1 MRLLH
6 TLLTIFCVLLHQT
19 QAQTVDLSIENN
31 SSPSSQDNS
40 FEAAMKIVYRN
51 YETLKTKYKK
61 HSSSDQFHSN
71 LYEEWEKWINNKFK
85 EINASNGNAKENQI
99 ESLLKIV
106 RNRAAYYSELINAF
120 DDAKDIF
127 AKSTYSPEYLNQIAE
142 IRFLLNTAP
151 WNYYLSSSESG
162 FFQVQS
168 RIAFESLSFSDPDA
182 VSRATLGCVLETMVI
197 NDFPEDIHPEQ
208 TTKRL
213 SELDK
218 FLARRTEF
226 DTIISRNIELTKI
239 LPESK
244 ASEVSAQNE
253 PLKILSI
260 QSSLPAAFFSGDLV
274 DLLTLSNAALSDV
287 KKAYPDKPDLA
298 LGANLLVSKLNHAL
312 GNKSKAYE
320 SASEAVKLAA
330 ANHEITSRN
339 KCLAYIYNAKMAY
352 TIGKNDDGN
361 SSIIKA
367 IEVFN
372 NQIDSG
378 YPYTGR
384 ESPLISGILTSI
396 IEGLMN
402 QASGDTLQKGFSLM
416 AEPIERLVASAEC
429 RGVVPSEQLMLDAMQ
444 TSLLFARMM
453 LVSGNTKEAEQIAN
467 HIIETFDTFQRDP
480 NFTLSKQVNIYL
492 DSLALSA
499 YCSKKQGSE
508 KAAPKLVQ
516 DWLKNYKTRINETIQ
531 GASEQQRMRF
541 ATQQQ
546 PFDFVASMEDP
557 LAVAEMSFF
566 SKGAVLESL
575 MTQKKVVS
583 QTADVDLKN
592 QMAMIQKLKSQLQ
605 GKGDSQS
612 EALQKLGEN
621 ERTLAENV
629 RRSFKES
636 DILEILKNS
645 NFRSI
650 PKNIPPDSA
659 FIDFIQFSE
668 FGSLSKGSK
677 RYAAIVISDKGKL
690 TFQKLAPVSEVDT
703 LITEFRALVSKSQN
717 TESDKKLESICREL
731 HDKLINPFK
740 AQLKGVKELVVC
752 PDGNLNFVP
761 FGAFLDENNKFLL
774 QSRTI
779 RYVSSGRDLLRSVS
793 SNPSKEM
800 LIVANPKFNG
810 SDSTDSEPFSPLPG
824 TKVEASAATLAMQNS
839 GYKVDVIEQTD
850 ATEEKLKS
858 AKSPRILH
866 IATHGFNLSG
876 THGSDSDPT
885 KRGMKVTG
893 LVSNDKA
900 NSEIPAVILP
910 NEPNPMFRTGLA
922 LNRANDTF
930 SEWVKGNQP
939 ASDNDGI
946 LQAGEVPTIDLTG
959 TWIVI
964 LSACQTGEGAAMGG
978 EGVFGLK
985 RGFLQAGAN
994 NLIMTLWP
1002 IADKETSEIMTD
1014 FYQKIAEGSNDPGL
1028 NLCDIQKTWM
1038 ERLRAEKGTAFAIN
1052 RAAPFIMTTQGKIS
1066 RGPLA
1071 QK

>member
-1 MRLLH
+1 MKKTTASNIISH
-6 TLLTIFCVLLHQT
+6 SLTVLFSLFIFNLSYG
-19 QAQTVDLSIENN
+19 QTVDILDESSALDEN
-31 SSPSSQDNS
+31 PKLS
-40 FEAAMKIVYRN
+40 FEAALKIEERDYK
-51 YETLKTKYKK
+51 TLSSKYKDENRNVYYLQEAWLRWIK
-61 HSSSDQFHSN
+61 EQNHEIADTPKDQRDQAYN
-71 LYEEWEKWINNKFK
+71 ELTKFTRNRTALLK
-85 EINASNGNAKENQI
+85 ECLQTIEAGENSTRNIDASNPSEVMKFAGGVA
-99 ESLLKIV
+99 LKGV
-106 RNRAAYYSELINAF
+106 L
-120 DDAKDIF
+120 DG
-127 AKSTYSPEYLNQIAE
+127 L
-142 IRFLLNTAP
+142 
-151 WNYYLSSSESG
+151 
-162 FFQVQS
+162 
-168 RIAFESLSFSDPDA
+168 
-182 VSRATLGCVLETMVI
+182 ATM
-197 NDFPEDIHPEQ
+197 DFPIDIHPEEA
-208 TTKRL
+208 TKNMALMLKSNAGQADLAADLAQLGL
-213 SELDK
+213 SSGSSMPDFLDLQNSMPSALHQGDYDK
-218 FLARRTEF
+218 SLKLATKALLTSQKEFPKNTDMILDALLWITKLHSTLADHETAFNHANEAVNFAQSKPDANPRKKCLSFIFLARTAFASGKEKLGQEALQSAIDLF
-226 DTIISRNIELTKI
+226 LSKI
-239 LPESK
+239 
-244 ASEVSAQNE
+244 
-253 PLKILSI
+253 
-260 QSSLPAAFFSGDLV
+260 
-274 DLLTLSNAALSDV
+274 DV
-287 KKAYPDKPDLA
+287 
-298 LGANLLVSKLNHAL
+298 
-312 GNKSKAYE
+312 
-320 SASEAVKLAA
+320 
-330 ANHEITSRN
+330 
-339 KCLAYIYNAKMAY
+339 
-352 TIGKNDDGN
+352 
-361 SSIIKA
+361 
-367 IEVFN
+367 
-372 NQIDSG
+372 G
-378 YPYTGR
+378 YPYTAR
-384 ESPLISGILTSI
+384 ESILVCGIMSALWEGAPYPNLGKFLQSGF
-396 IEGLMN
+396 ENM
-402 QASGDTLQKGFSLM
+402 SGPAQ
-416 AEPIERLVASAEC
+416 RLVASPED
-429 RGVVPSEQLMLDAMQ
+429 RTVVPSEQITLDSFRVTLILAEMLFYAKDYENAAKLANSVVHAG
-444 TSLLFARMM
+444 THLR
-453 LVSGNTKEAEQIAN
+453 GNVE
-467 HIIETFDTFQRDP
+467 F
-480 NFTLSKQVNIYL
+480 SKQSGIYL
-492 DSLALSA
+492 NALAISA
-499 YCSKKQGSE
+499 MAMKSSGSNEESAGLVKKWVE
-508 KAAPKLVQ
+508 
-516 DWLKNYKTRINETIQ
+516 NYKARCTETIQ

-541 ATQQQ
+541 ATQQH

-557 LAVAEMSFF
+557 LAVAEISFF
-566 SKGAVLESL
+566 CKGSVLESL
-575 MTQKKVVS
+575 LNQRKVAS
-583 QTADVDLKN
+583 QSADGELQN